1 MQIRSPGYLASLSS
15 CAFFLKKVMPGVSRI
30 SVIKLQRIPAG
41 ASLPRA
47 RLGMVSSIRATSFF
61 LKAGWQR
68 RGGHCPVSP
77 PGVEPC
83 LRVRSSC
90 RLSWG
95 PETRGRRRAW
105 SLQPVPHLPQH
116 GRPESPPGQAADT
129 THEQVRVP
137 GGGQPGAT
145 WPPRPQPRGGRCFPW
160 CRAQVPFV
168 ASPCGTPSAS
178 RAGHFFRI
186 CPCLFLV
193 PGFY

>member
-1 MQIRSPGYLASLSS
+1 MPVSLERGLAWFHPLGPP
-15 CAFFLKKVMPGVSRI
+15 AFFSRLDG
-30 SVIKLQRIPAG
+30 SAE
-41 ASLPRA
+41 
-47 RLGMVSSIRATSFF
+47 AT
-61 LKAGWQR
+61 
-68 RGGHCPVSP
+68 
-77 PGVEPC
+77 GVEPC

-160 CRAQVPFV
+160 CRAQVPLV
-168 ASPCGTPSAS
+168 AGPCGTPSAS

-186 CPCLFLV
+186 FPCLFLV